1 MVSVGRNPTGIFRH
15 WASTGSSGS
24 RAPFWEWQGCSRSR
38 SHRSTPHCE
47 GPQRWIFATG
57 FSVTVGAGEDLP
69 ALCDGYAFRSNAASA
84 IAIRNATRIQDRFST
99 PFSSIILSVCIVPY
113 LVLGS
118 GTADTQRHNSR
129 SSSKPWTS
137 LRGPWLGLLKARFA
151 HCVSAICVRCW
162 YFWEK
167 LLKCG
172 ACPAP
177 T

>member
-1 MVSVGRNPTGIFRH
+1 MVSVGRNPTGIFKH
-15 WASTGSSGS
+15 WDPIGSSRS
-24 RAPFWEWQGCSRSR
+24 RAPFWEWQGCPGSR

-47 GPQRWIFATG
+47 GPQHWIFATG

-84 IAIRNATRIQDRFST
+84 ITIRNATRIQDRFST
-99 PFSSIILSVCIVPY
+99 PFSSIILSVCIVPC

-118 GTADTQRHNSR
+118 GTADTHRPNSR

-137 LRGPWLGLLKARFA
+137 SRGPQLGLLKARFA
-151 HCVSAICVRCW
+151 HCVSAICARCW

-167 LLKCG
+167 PLKCG